1 MYKIITH
8 PNNLKFVEFYNK
20 NNFHVILSNYG
31 ASIYQIGT
39 VDKKGILEA
48 VTLSPLMIHY
58 YYNPKYYGL
67 TIGRVS
73 GRIKDA
79 KFNINGIDYFLEPN
93 EKGNLLHSGSSTLA
107 YKLFDFDI
115 DDTDDYTRV
124 IYKINVKDMED
135 GFPGN
140 LDLRIVY
147 TLYKNE
153 DTLDVRYLAI
163 SDKDTLLN
171 ITNHSYFN
179 LSGNLKN
186 TTENQILSINKES
199 MINMDDEL
207 IGDSVI
213 DVKKEF
219 DFRTPMAI
227 STYFDVLKD
236 TLIRGYDHIYTGKE
250 PLHLT
255 LFDKESGRYLEIDSN
270 YKDVVIYTNNTS
282 GSSTFANSVY
292 DKPYLGIAIEPQRYS
307 KILKGGLVQK
317 SNELYDY
324 HITYKFSIK
333 EE

>member
-1 MYKIITH
+1 MYKIIPH

-39 VDKKGILEA
+39 VDKKGVLEA
-48 VTLSPLMIHY
+48 VTLSPLMVNY

-79 KFNINGIDYFLEPN
+79 RFSINGVDYHSTPN
-93 EKGNLLHSGSSTLA
+93 ERENLLHSGAHTLA

-115 DDTDDYTRV
+115 DNNDDYTTV
-124 IYKINVKDMED
+124 TYKINVKDMED

-140 LDLRIVY
+140 LDFRVIY

-186 TTENQILSINKES
+186 TIEKQVLKINKEY
-199 MINMDDEL
+199 ILNMNDEL
-207 IGDSVI
+207 IADGFKKVS
-213 DVKKEF
+213 KEF
-219 DFRTPMAI
+219 DFREGMAI

-236 TLIRGYDHIYTGKE
+236 TLIRSYDHIFSGSE
-250 PLHLT
+250 PLL
-255 LFDKESGRYLEIDSN
+255 LSLYDKESGRYLEISSN
-270 YKDVVIYTNNTS
+270 YKDVVVYTNNTEGTS
-282 GSSTFANSVY
+282 VFPNNVY

-307 KILKGGLVQK
+307 KILKNGLVQK